1 MLPTFN
7 ILIASS
13 HAITAQAYKQTLVSN
28 KQQFPI
34 PLNINLVYSIETIF
48 DKLKMKDLLGDNGLI
63 ILDTD
68 FYFSYEE
75 KVKSAEQL
83 CEAIKNKINNAK
95 LLITTSFKDN
105 LRLIN
110 ILNIVNPEGL
120 IIKSDITDFHLLTA
134 VTNIFSGESY
144 FSKTVINLLKK
155 KICQNIVIDAID
167 TNILIELSNGAKMVE
182 LLKFIPL
189 TKSGIEKRKRRLKQ
203 LFETKNNSDREL
215 VMVAKAKG
223 FI

>member
-7 ILIASS
+7 ILIANS
-13 HAITAQAYKQTLVSN
+13 HAITAQAYKNTLLSN
-28 KQQFPI
+28 QQRFPM
-34 PLNINLVYSIETIF
+34 PLSINLVYSIEAIF
-48 DKLKMKDLLGDNGLI
+48 EKLKMKDFLSENDLI

-68 FYFSYEE
+68 FYFSNEN
-75 KVKSAEQL
+75 KTNSAEQL
-83 CEAIKNKINNAK
+83 CEAVKTKINNAK
-95 LLITTSFKDN
+95 LLVTTSFKDN

-110 ILNIVNPEGL
+110 ILNRVDPNGL
-120 IIKSDITDFHLLTA
+120 LIKSDITDFHLLTA
-134 VTNIFSGESY
+134 VSNIFSGESY

-167 TNILIELSNGAKMVE
+167 TNILIELSNGSKMVE